1 MKRIKLFSLVIALS
15 LVGAVYAA
23 GGFAQSTAQESGKNQ
38 PSASCCASGAECCKE
53 GASCCAKHKTDHKN
67 HANQPAEPGSNKESC
82 CASGASCC
90 KDGASCC
97 VKHKADGEKTGEQ
110 ACDMSQKDGAGCC
123 KEGAS
128 CCTGGS
134 CSTARKQ

>member
-1 MKRIKLFSLVIALS
+1 MKRIKLSSLALALS
-15 LVGAVYAA
+15 LSGAIYAA
-23 GGFAQSTAQESGKNQ
+23 GGFAQSTSQESGKSQ
-38 PSASCCASGAECCKE
+38 PSASCCA
-53 GASCCAKHKTDHKN
+53 KHKANHKQ
-67 HANQPAEPGSNKESC
+67 HTNQPAESGDRQESC

-97 VKHKADGEKTGEQ
+97 AKQKAEGEKTVEQ
-110 ACDMSQKDGAGCC
+110 ACDMSQSDGAGCC

-134 CSTARKQ
+134 CSAARKQ